1 MLLSLG
7 SQGVGHDCAA
17 ELNRNLNEK
26 QYKGNSE
33 RLFFHFTVYAC
44 PS

>member
-1 MLLSLG
+1 MLPSMG
-7 SQGVGHDCAA
+7 SQRVGHDCAA

-33 RLFFHFTVYAC
+33 RLLFHFITYAC